1 MYFKRN
7 AAIKTSFKVGYTIK
21 YYINVVCPTINV
33 VCPNILSISIYFFFY
48 TPFLRDIFIMK
59 IIIKYKA
66 EGNIISVKESL
77 IKVTRLG
84 LNNAQFFY
92 WLSEIFLENQLL
104 NKFNAENSVLIA
116 ISIKA

>member
-1 MYFKRN
+1 M
-7 AAIKTSFKVGYTIK
+7 
-21 YYINVVCPTINV
+21 
-33 VCPNILSISIYFFFY
+33 LSVQISIYFYLFLFLYPLLERYFY
-48 TPFLRDIFIMK
+48 YENNYFY
-59 IIIKYKA
+59 KYKA

-84 LNNAQFFY
+84 LNNAQFFFY